1 MEGST
6 GNVWNC
12 ILKFWCLA
20 LLRFPPRAAIWAW
33 LQLSWIFVGHLGT
46 CGLSLPL
53 NFHPLIWLFRFY
65 LFVRV
70 SNVFSSLFFFTNLS
84 HWVFIYSYGRH
95 FSSLGPDPTQL
106 FRVSCFPGAT
116 LDLSNGQRDPNIRCI
131 HGFEFPR
138 DSIMIVIIIVP
149 LITDNHNYKKAKKK
163 STKKKNKKRRN
174 TKPEIAR
181 RQRIRRNT

>member
-70 SNVFSSLFFFTNLS
+70 SNVFSSLFFFYKFESLSFHLFIWQAFQQPWAWPHPAIQGILFSWSHTRSKQRSERPQHSLHPWIWVSEGFNHDRNNNSTTNN
-84 HWVFIYSYGRH
+84 W
-95 FSSLGPDPTQL
+95 
-106 FRVSCFPGAT
+106 
-116 LDLSNGQRDPNIRCI
+116 
-131 HGFEFPR
+131 
-138 DSIMIVIIIVP
+138 
-149 LITDNHNYKKAKKK
+149 
-163 STKKKNKKRRN
+163 
-174 TKPEIAR
+174 
-181 RQRIRRNT
+181 